1 MAHISVTDD
10 EVADWEPKIQEIV
23 GWFDQ
28 LQKIDTEGVEPCTR
42 SSLAEMLAAGKDV
55 PLDFENR
62 DGLLEGVPDM
72 EGPYVKVPKIM

>member
-1 MAHISVTDD
+1 MAHISVTDQ
-10 EVADWEPKIQEIV
+10 EVAEWEPKIQEIV

-42 SSLAEMLAAGKDV
+42 STLAEMLAAGKDE
-55 PLDFENR
+55 PKDFQNR